1 VELPYNRFYRMA
13 ERRLAALRGAGRIK
27 QMNTGAEETLDT
39 EKNKESGKESQP
51 VLESATANIALHIS
65 NLEALFRD
73 RIAYDQAKETAFDV
87 LYQKLEESRRDH
99 EYDLK
104 SNLLQGI
111 VMLYDRIS
119 DKASACEEGSK
130 ERRDIQDLRQED
142 LDLLSLDDV
151 VVMPKVEKFDMKCQK
166 AIEVIPTTDSSE
178 DGSVA
183 KVHRDGF
190 LRGERI
196 VRYQLV
202 SISRVTAMS
211 SGI

>member
-1 VELPYNRFYRMA
+1 MA

-119 DKASACEEGSK
+119 DKASACEEG
-130 ERRDIQDLRQED
+130 
-142 LDLLSLDDV
+142 
-151 VVMPKVEKFDMKCQK
+151 
-166 AIEVIPTTDSSE
+166 
-178 DGSVA
+178 
-183 KVHRDGF
+183 
-190 LRGERI
+190 
-196 VRYQLV
+196 
-202 SISRVTAMS
+202 
-211 SGI
+211 